1 MWQDR
6 SELPGPFV
14 FEDLKMKKKLKKN
27 CKADGSGYP
36 IGRVRGL
43 RKESAPSS
51 VLRKTP
57 TNFLLKFVLSIMTLF
72 L

>member
-1 MWQDR
+1 MAA
-6 SELPGPFV
+6 V
-14 FEDLKMKKKLKKN
+14 
-27 CKADGSGYP
+27 YP

-43 RKESAPSS
+43 RKKYAPSS

-57 TNFLLKFVLSIMTLF
+57 PNFLLKFVLSIMTLF